1 MHWQMSLSEVQKV
14 TESFVESGSG
24 RKFWDP
30 SPAILSIK
38 QFGDS
43 IQEMILVLSQNG
55 HILYPFFPNIPKK
68 QYN

>member
-14 TESFVESGSG
+14 TESFEESGSG

-30 SPAILSIK
+30 SPAILKIK

-43 IQEMILVLSQNG
+43 VKEMILVSL
-55 HILYPFFPNIPKK
+55 
-68 QYN
+68 